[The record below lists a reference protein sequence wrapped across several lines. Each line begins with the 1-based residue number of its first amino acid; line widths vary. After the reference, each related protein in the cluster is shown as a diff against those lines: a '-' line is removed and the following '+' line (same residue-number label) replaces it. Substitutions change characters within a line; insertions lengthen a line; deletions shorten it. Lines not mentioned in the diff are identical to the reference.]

1 MDRYGDASPVF
12 LDRSRKM
19 KLPLVV
25 SLLLLPA
32 ACRKSDTAADP
43 AAVVQVKT
51 AVAEIQPFEDKVGS
65 IGTVAVHS
73 GHFASLS
80 APSPARITTVYVSVG
95 QKVSVGTPLIA
106 FEQTPFITAAQSAEA
121 ALAATQRAYDRARRL
136 ADAGIV
142 PRKDAESAAKD
153 LAQAQAAAIT
163 ARRMAQLAVV
173 RAPISGVVTKLNAS
187 IGASADV
194 NQPLVEVADLSALD
208 IVFNVAPSDAAHI
221 APGAAVNLSAGETA
235 TGEALGIGRI
245 MYVAGT
251 VDSSTRS
258 VEVRAQAPPSARA
271 LRVGETIF
279 GQISAGTKPRAIIVP
294 IAALVPEGDGFKV
307 FVVNGASIALARKVT
322 VGRRT
327 DTVAEITSGLAG
339 GERVV
344 TEGAYG
350 VDDSVKVSQVR

>member
-1 MDRYGDASPVF
+1 
-12 LDRSRKM
+12 M
-19 KLPLVV
+19 KIY
-25 SLLLLPA
+25 SFA
-32 ACRKSDTAADP
+32 AALMLAAIGCHKTDTPADP
-43 AAVVQVKT
+43 TAVVQVKT
-51 AVAEIQPFEDKVGS
+51 AIAAIQPFEDRVGS

-80 APSPARITTVYVSVG
+80 APAPARITTVYVSVG

-121 ALAATQRAYDRARRL
+121 GLVAAQRAYDRARRL

-142 PRKDAESAAKD
+142 PRKDAEAAATAF
-153 LAQAQAAAIT
+153 AQAQAAATT
-163 ARRMAQLAVV
+163 ARRLAQLAVV
-173 RAPISGVVTKLNAS
+173 RAPISGVITRLNAS

-221 APGAAVNLSAGETA
+221 APGGAVTLSAGETA
-235 TGEALGIGRI
+235 TGEALGVGRI
-245 MYVAGT
+245 MSVSGT
-251 VDSSTRS
+251 VDTSTRS
-258 VEVRAQAPPSARA
+258 VEVRAQAPSSARA

-279 GQISAGTKPRAIIVP
+279 GQISMGVKPRAIVVP

-307 FVVNGASIALARKVT
+307 FVVNAANIALARPVT

-327 DTVAEITSGLAG
+327 DIVAEITAGLSG

-350 VDDSVKVSQVR
+350 VEDSVKVTLAR

>member
-1 MDRYGDASPVF
+1 
-12 LDRSRKM
+12 
-19 KLPLVV
+19 
-25 SLLLLPA
+25 
-32 ACRKSDTAADP
+32 
-43 AAVVQVKT
+43 
-51 AVAEIQPFEDKVGS
+51 
-65 IGTVAVHS
+65 
-73 GHFASLS
+73 
-80 APSPARITTVYVSVG
+80 VYVSVG

-121 ALAATQRAYDRARRL
+121 ALAAAQRAYDRARRL

-142 PRKDAESAAKD
+142 PRKDAEAAATD
-153 LAQAQAAAIT
+153 LAQAKATAIT
-163 ARRMAQLAVV
+163 ARRLAQLAVV
-173 RAPISGVVTKLNAS
+173 RAPISGVVTKLSAS

-194 NQPLVEVADLSALD
+194 NQPLVEIADLSALD

-221 APGAAVNLSAGETA
+221 APGAAVTLSAGETA

-245 MYVAGT
+245 MSVAGT

-279 GQISAGTKPRAIIVP
+279 GQISAGTKPRAIVVP
-294 IAALVPEGDGFKV
+294 IAALVPDGDGFKV
-307 FVVNGASIALARKVT
+307 FVVNGVSIALARKVT

>member
-1 MDRYGDASPVF
+1 MRICA
-12 LDRSRKM
+12 
-19 KLPLVV
+19 LVA
-25 SLLLLPA
+25 SLLVA
-32 ACRKSDTAADP
+32 VACRTSDTEADP
-43 AAVVQVKT
+43 PAVVQVKT
-51 AVAEIQPFEDKVGS
+51 AVVAIQPFEDRVGS
-65 IGTVAVHS
+65 IGTVVVHS

-80 APSPARITTVYVSVG
+80 APAPARITTVYVSVG

-121 ALAATQRAYDRARRL
+121 SLAAAQQAYDRARRL
-136 ADAGIV
+136 AEAGIV
-142 PRKDAESAAKD
+142 PRATAELAAKD
-153 LAQAQAAAIT
+153 LVQARAAAIT

-194 NQPLVEVADLSALD
+194 NQPLVEVADLNALD
-208 IVFNVAPSDAAHI
+208 IVFNVPPSDAAHI
-221 APGAAVNLSAGETA
+221 GPGAAVTLSAGETA
-235 TGEALGIGRI
+235 TGEALGVGRI
-245 MYVAGT
+245 ISIGGT

-271 LRVGETIF
+271 LRIGETIF
-279 GQISAGTKPRAIIVP
+279 GQISMGTRPRAVVVP
-294 IAALVPEGDGFKV
+294 VAALVPEGEGFKV
-307 FVVNGASIALARKVT
+307 FVVNAANIALARKVT

-327 DTVAEITSGLAG
+327 DTVAEITSGLTG

-350 VDDSVKVSQVR
+350 VEDSVKVSQAK

>member
-1 MDRYGDASPVF
+1 MDRDGDASPLF
-12 LDRSRKM
+12 SDRRLEM
-19 KLPLVV
+19 KALALVGV
-25 SLLLLPA
+25 MFAAA
-32 ACRKSDTAADP
+32 ACRKSETAADP
-43 AAVVQVKT
+43 TAVVQVKT
-51 AVAEIQPFEDKVGS
+51 AIAAIQPFEDRIGS

-80 APSPARITTVYVSVG
+80 APAPARITTVYVSVG

-121 ALAATQRAYDRARRL
+121 ALAAAQRAYDRARRL

-142 PRKDAESAAKD
+142 PRKDAEAAAKD
-153 LAQAQAAAIT
+153 LAQAEATAIT
-163 ARRMAQLAVV
+163 VRRMAQLAIV

-194 NQPLVEVADLSALD
+194 NQPLVQVADLSALD

-221 APGAAVNLSAGETA
+221 APGAAVTLSAGETA
-235 TGEALGIGRI
+235 TGEALGVGRI
-245 MYVAGT
+245 MSVAGT

-279 GQISAGTKPRAIIVP
+279 GQISMGTKPRAIIVP

-307 FVVNGASIALARKVT
+307 FVVNAANIALARRVT

>member
-1 MDRYGDASPVF
+1 MVC
-12 LDRSRKM
+12 L
-19 KLPLVV
+19 LVV
-25 SLLLLPA
+25 A
-32 ACRKSDTAADP
+32 AGCRKSETEADP
-43 AAVVQVKT
+43 TAVVQVKT
-51 AVAEIQPFEDKVGS
+51 AVAAIQPFEDKVGS

-80 APSPARITTVYVSVG
+80 APAPARITTVYVSVG
-95 QKVSVGTPLIA
+95 QKVSAGTPLIA

-121 ALAATQRAYDRARRL
+121 ALAAAQQAYDRARRL
-136 ADAGIV
+136 AEAGIV
-142 PRKDAESAAKD
+142 PRAAAEQAAKD
-153 LAQAQAAAIT
+153 LVQARAAAIT
-163 ARRMAQLAVV
+163 ARRLAQLAVV

-221 APGAAVNLSAGETA
+221 APGAAVTLSAGETA

-245 MYVAGT
+245 ISVGAT

-258 VEVRAQAPPSARA
+258 VEVRAQGPPSARA
-271 LRVGETIF
+271 LRIGETIF
-279 GQISAGTKPRAIIVP
+279 GQISMGTKPRAVVVP
-294 IAALVPEGDGFKV
+294 VAALVPVGDGFQV
-307 FVVNGASIALARKVT
+307 FVVNAASIALARKVT

-327 DTVAEITSGLAG
+327 EIVAEITSGLVG

-350 VDDSVKVSQVR
+350 VEDSVKVTQAK

>member
-1 MDRYGDASPVF
+1 
-12 LDRSRKM
+12 M
-19 KLPLVV
+19 KIYVMAGVLLVV
-25 SLLLLPA
+25 T
-32 ACRKSDTAADP
+32 ACRKSDTDVDP
-43 AAVVQVKT
+43 PAVVAVKT
-51 AVAEIQPFEDKVGS
+51 AVVAIQPFEDKVGS
-65 IGTVAVHS
+65 IGTVVVHS

-80 APSPARITTVYVSVG
+80 APAPARITTVYVSVG

-121 ALAATQRAYDRARRL
+121 ALAAAQQAYDRARRL

-142 PRKDAESAAKD
+142 PRATAELAAKD
-153 LAQAQAAAIT
+153 LAQARSAAIT
-163 ARRMAQLAVV
+163 ARRLAQLAVV

-194 NQPLVEVADLSALD
+194 NQPLVEVADLNALD

-221 APGAAVNLSAGETA
+221 APGAAVTLSAGETA

-245 MYVAGT
+245 MSISGT

-271 LRVGETIF
+271 IRIGETIF
-279 GQISAGTKPRAIIVP
+279 GQISMGTRPRAIVVP
-294 IAALVPEGDGFKV
+294 VAALVPEGDGFKV
-307 FVVNGASIALARKVT
+307 FVVNAANIALARKVT

-327 DTVAEITSGLAG
+327 DAVAEITSGLAG

-350 VDDSVKVSQVR
+350 VEDSVKVSRAK